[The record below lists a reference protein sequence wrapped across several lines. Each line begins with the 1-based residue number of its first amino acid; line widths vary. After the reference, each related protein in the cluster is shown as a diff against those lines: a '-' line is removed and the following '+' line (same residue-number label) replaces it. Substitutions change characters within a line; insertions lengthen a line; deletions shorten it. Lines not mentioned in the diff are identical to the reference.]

1 MPEDIIA
8 ESLCLSWSGEGF
20 YSQALH
26 PLLPDKILFG
36 IINGIA
42 DFQRLRDKLIDY
54 EELENTFY
62 YLDNITV
69 ADNAEHDKHAKFFKD
84 AATAS
89 WCLII
94 PNL

>member
-1 MPEDIIA
+1 MLKLEWRKLLFTGSASI
-8 ESLCLSWSGEGF
+8 
-20 YSQALH
+20 
-26 PLLPDKILFG
+26 LPDKILFG
-36 IINGIA
+36 IINGIV

-54 EELENTFY
+54 EELKNTFH

-89 WCLII
+89 
-94 PNL
+94 

>member
-8 ESLCLSWSGEGF
+8 ESLCLSWSDERS

-42 DFQRLRDKLIDY
+42 DFQRLRDKFIDY
-54 EELENTFY
+54 EELENTFH

-69 ADNAEHDKHAKFFKD
+69 ADNAEHDKHATFLTT
-84 AATAS
+84 TAS
-89 WCLII
+89 
-94 PNL
+94 